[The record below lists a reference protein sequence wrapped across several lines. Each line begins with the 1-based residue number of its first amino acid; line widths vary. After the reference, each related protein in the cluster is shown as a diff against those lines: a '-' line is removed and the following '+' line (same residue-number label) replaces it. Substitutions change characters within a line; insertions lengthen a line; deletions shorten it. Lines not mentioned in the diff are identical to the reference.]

1 MTKRKVE
8 ILAPAGSYAA
18 FEAAL
23 KAGADAVYA
32 GGSRFGARA
41 FADNFTEEELIRAIH
56 EAHFHGR
63 RLYLT
68 LNTLLREQEINGL
81 YEFLSPYYENGLDAV
96 IVQDPGAVEY
106 IRNCFPGLEIHAST
120 QMTVTDVFG
129 AKFAESQG
137 MSRVVPARELSL
149 DEIRKIRQE
158 TGLEIEC
165 FVHGALCYC
174 YSGQC
179 LLSSMIGGRSGN
191 RGACAQPCRQPYI
204 FEAASGNARRYYL
217 SAKDICTL
225 ELIPDL
231 VEAGID
237 SFKIEGRM
245 KNPQYV
251 AGVTAMYRKY
261 TDLYLTSGKK
271 GYRVQP
277 DDMEILM
284 DLYNRGGF
292 SDGYYNK
299 RNGRDMISLSR
310 PNHAGV
316 PAARI
321 IRQKGREVTACA
333 LTGLSGGDVLE
344 IAGDKNDYTLGGR
357 VEKSARFSFI
367 VRRGVRLR
375 PDAILYRIRN
385 ASLLERINEDVIG
398 RKLQRPVSGCLTL
411 RIGSPAI
418 LRITSGRFSC
428 ESRSA
433 DPVQKALKAPL
444 TRERILEQI
453 GKTGNSPFCFSTVS
467 VESDEEIFLPVQQL
481 TRLRHEAFG
490 LLEEMIRNDALRPC
504 GCRPFA
510 EKQEERT
517 QDKESHSRYS
527 IYTETP
533 EQFSAAAGYIAAM
546 DKPAFSR
553 ICLGTEVLSMA
564 ESRTDDF
571 YRDLDALRQRRCE
584 IFAALPHVMRSGDQ
598 AQFERLFKRILKLDP
613 DGVLVRNCGQ
623 FQYLKESGFDKK
635 IILDHNLYVFNSYAE
650 KFWQRLG
657 ADGFTAP
664 LEADAGEI
672 ACLSGASLEYEVYG
686 AAPVMVS
693 VQCLFKTSGQCRRM
707 PQASGLKDRFGNI
720 FPVQSNCDF
729 CYNVIYDCRVK
740 RSGQDLAE
748 NSGFRPY
755 MRRIRFSTEKADE
768 VRKILGCFA
777 N

>member
-261 TDLYLTSGKK
+261 TDLYLSSGKK

-344 IAGDKNDYTLGGR
+344 IAGDKNDYTLGGQ
-357 VEKSARFSFI
+357 VEKGARFSFI
-367 VRRGVRLR
+367 VRREVRLR

-398 RKLQRPVSGCLTL
+398 RKLQRPVSGLLTL

-418 LRITSGRFSC
+418 LRINSGRFSC
-428 ESRSA
+428 EARSA

-444 TRERILEQI
+444 TRERILAQI
-453 GKTGNSPFCFSTVS
+453 GKTGNSPFCFSAVS
-467 VESDEEIFLPVQQL
+467 VESDEDIFLPVQQL

-504 GCRPFA
+504 GCRPSA
-510 EKQEERT
+510 EKQEEGAQAGER
-517 QDKESHSRYS
+517 HPCYS
-527 IYTETP
+527 VYTETP
-533 EQFSAAAGYIAAM
+533 EQFSAAAGYIAAT

-553 ICLGTEVLSMA
+553 ICLGTEILSTA
-564 ESRTDDF
+564 AFRKDDF

-598 AQFERLFKRILKLDP
+598 AQFERLFKRILRLDP

-623 FQYLKESGFDKK
+623 FQYLKECGFDKK
-635 IILDHNLYVFNSYAE
+635 IILDHNLYVFNSYAA
-650 KFWQRLG
+650 KFWWRLG

-664 LEADAGEI
+664 LEADAGDI
-672 ACLSGASLEYEVYG
+672 SFLSGASLEYEVYG

-693 VQCLFKTSGQCRRM
+693 AQCLFKTSGQCRRM
-707 PQASGLKDRFGNI
+707 PQSSGLKDRFGNI
-720 FPVQSNCDF
+720 FPVRSYCDF
-729 CYNVIYDCRVK
+729 CYNVIYDRRAE
-740 RSGQDLAE
+740 RSGQDLAG

-755 MRRIRFSTEKADE
+755 MRRIRFSTEKAEE
-768 VRKILGCFA
+768 VWKILGCFA